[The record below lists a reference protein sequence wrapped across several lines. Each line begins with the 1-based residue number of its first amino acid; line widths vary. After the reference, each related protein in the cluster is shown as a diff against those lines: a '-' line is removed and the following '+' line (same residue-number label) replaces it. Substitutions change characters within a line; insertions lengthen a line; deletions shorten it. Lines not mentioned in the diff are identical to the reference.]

1 MNLKKYDNKKVKIVT
16 IDDLIFEGIAS
27 YNNKEFNESEYGTNE
42 ESIDLLNYKL
52 YKSTIKKI
60 EEVDNFTDK
69 YGYLEESLILEDF
82 DLLED
87 YLYEEDEEIA
97 KRLISCLKDNIDKVD
112 KDKANKILKEY
123 KEN

>member
-16 IDDLIFEGIAS
+16 IDDLNFEGIAS
-27 YNNKEFNESEYGTNE
+27 YNNKEFNESEYGNNE
-42 ESIDLLNYKL
+42 ESIDLLNYKI

-82 DLLED
+82 DLLEEF
-87 YLYEEDEEIA
+87 LYEEDEEIV
-97 KRLISCLKDNIDKVD
+97 KRLLSCLKDNIDKVD